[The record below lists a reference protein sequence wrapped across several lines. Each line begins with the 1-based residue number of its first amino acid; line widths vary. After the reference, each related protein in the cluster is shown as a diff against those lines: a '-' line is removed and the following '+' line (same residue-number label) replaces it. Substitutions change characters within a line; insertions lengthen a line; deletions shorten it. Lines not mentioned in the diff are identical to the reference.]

1 MSLFDTIR
9 NALGIQRPLRL
20 NPSDAPLVLSD
31 SARAR
36 IAELDDDH
44 GIHVTTTPSEQG
56 FVVVAQEGPS
66 QGPPPPGFDA
76 LPLSVADNDLQ
87 RLRGLTLDFR
97 DGRWAI
103 ALDLVLRA
111 RETPNPDS
119 RLYLCNRLLAT
130 GRTLYFTRAEGSP
143 ALVHRLLAIPTVEAI
158 LLRDNTVTVERT
170 PNTPWDPIDASLD
183 AAIREYF
190 LLCGH
195 EVDGSVLKTSDDP
208 FEQEVWAVLKERV
221 LPGIHQDGGD
231 LDLLGIDDG
240 VVRVSLQGACRSCP
254 ASTATLK
261 HGIERTLREAFPGR
275 IERVEQV

>member
-1 MSLFDTIR
+1 MSLFDTLR
-9 NALGIQRPLRL
+9 NAFGIQRPLRL
-20 NPSDAPLVLSD
+20 QPSDTPLALSD

-36 IAELDDDH
+36 IAELDDEH
-44 GIHVTTTPSEQG
+44 GIHVTTSPSEGG
-56 FVVVAQEGPS
+56 FVVVAQEGAS
-66 QGPPPPGFDA
+66 QGPPPPGFDD
-76 LPLSVADNDLQ
+76 LPLSVADRDLH
-87 RLRGLTLDFR
+87 RLRGLTLDYR

-103 ALDLVLRA
+103 SLDLAMRA

-130 GRTLYFTRAEGSP
+130 GRPLYFTQSEGSP
-143 ALVHRLLAIPTVEAI
+143 ALIERLLDIPAVEAI

-170 PNTPWDPIDASLD
+170 PSAPWDPIDAAVD
-183 AAIREYF
+183 AAVREYF

-195 EVDGSVLKTSDDP
+195 EIDGSALKTSDDP
-208 FEQEVWAVLKERV
+208 FEQEVLAVLAKRV

-231 LDLLGIDDG
+231 LDLLGIDNG